1 MKSAHYFFFEK
12 EKKNEI
18 KRDKTI
24 HGGRDK
30 KRKELKYEQ
39 RASEKK
45 KKNKKHLET
54 NGMSKRKNKNSR
66 LNKTKLNKKKTTS

>member
-12 EKKNEI
+12 EKKNET

-45 KKNKKHLET
+45 KEKQKTPRNKRNVEA
-54 NGMSKRKNKNSR
+54 
-66 LNKTKLNKKKTTS
+66 KKQK

>member
-1 MKSAHYFFFEK
+1 MKSAHYFFRK
-12 EKKNEI
+12 RKKNET

-24 HGGRDK
+24 HGGHDK

-45 KKNKKHLET
+45 KEKQKTPRNKRNVEA
-54 NGMSKRKNKNSR
+54 
-66 LNKTKLNKKKTTS
+66 KKQK